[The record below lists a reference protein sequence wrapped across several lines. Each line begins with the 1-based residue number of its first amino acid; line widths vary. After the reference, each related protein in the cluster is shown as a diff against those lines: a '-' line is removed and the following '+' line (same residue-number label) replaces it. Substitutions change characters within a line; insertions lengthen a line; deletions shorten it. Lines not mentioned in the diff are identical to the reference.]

1 MIAAELESM
10 VVLYEL
16 PEAEADA
23 CEDENELEAAAVLDS
38 VLEPD
43 PAENTDDDAAWLD
56 SKLDCAAV
64 WLAEYTLLDAAR
76 ELDCAEN
83 SWADEALAD

>member
-1 MIAAELESM
+1 MKKGAHVIAAELESM

-43 PAENTDDDAAWLD
+43 PAENTDDLIIFG
-56 SKLDCAAV
+56 
-64 WLAEYTLLDAAR
+64 
-76 ELDCAEN
+76 
-83 SWADEALAD
+83 